1 MIRYVIRTLP
11 VLLWDKTVRQKVV
24 GSRHS
29 IALRRLEMSEFD
41 YQLSQHQIP
50 EGILS
55 HAAAKTS
62 KLATLPLPPSEL
74 LQRYAKTAQEVNK
87 SILHTKVIPFAL
99 AKNFQQ
105 S

>member
-1 MIRYVIRTLP
+1 M
-11 VLLWDKTVRQKVV
+11 
-24 GSRHS
+24 
-29 IALRRLEMSEFD
+29 
-41 YQLSQHQIP
+41 
-50 EGILS
+50 LS

-62 KLATLPLPPSEL
+62 KLATLTLPPSEL